1 MNFFVMGTTSLD
13 VGKLLVVV
21 GCAVGSVGANGGEA
35 GHFGELFWVVWVV
48 SCCAGVFLVV
58 FRFKKKQFVDLY
70 TARWCGSGCCLYL
83 LNGSFVGGVVVCR
96 YFFNA
101 ISFGLV

>member
-58 FRFKKKQFVDLY
+58 FRFKDLETLRTPY
-70 TARWCGSGCCLYL
+70 
-83 LNGSFVGGVVVCR
+83 
-96 YFFNA
+96 
-101 ISFGLV
+101 

>member
-35 GHFGELFWVVWVV
+35 GHFGDCFGLSGSLEVT
-48 SCCAGVFLVV
+48 AGVFLVV
-58 FRFKKKQFVDLY
+58 LDLKK
-70 TARWCGSGCCLYL
+70 TIC
-83 LNGSFVGGVVVCR
+83 
-96 YFFNA
+96 
-101 ISFGLV
+101 

>member
-35 GHFGELFWVVWVV
+35 GHFGD
-48 SCCAGVFLVV
+48 C
-58 FRFKKKQFVDLY
+58 
-70 TARWCGSGCCLYL
+70 
-83 LNGSFVGGVVVCR
+83 
-96 YFFNA
+96 
-101 ISFGLV
+101 FGLSGFFGRSLLGYFWLF